1 MIYAYDQLIPHKII
15 DIAKNMALAARTAPK
30 ARGTDNLEILIAT
43 NSELKKL
50 AECMQQISERDKVAF
65 FTRDAE
71 NVLQS
76 SAVLLIGTRY
86 KALGLKNCGWCG
98 WQTCQEKEK
107 HPEHPCAYNL
117 TDLGIAIGSAVSMAA
132 DYRIDNRIMFSIG
145 KAALE
150 LKWFSNDVKA
160 AFGIPLSATNKNP
173 FFDRKPI

>member
-1 MIYAYDQLIPHKII
+1 MIYKYEQLIPNKII
-15 DIAKNMALAARTAPK
+15 EIAMNMALAARTAPK
-30 ARGTDNLEILIAT
+30 ARGTDNLEILVAT
-43 NSELKKL
+43 DNELKIL
-50 AECMQQISERDKVAF
+50 AEHMQQISDRDKVAF
-65 FTRDAE
+65 FKRDAE

-98 WQTCQEKEK
+98 WHTCEEKEK

-117 TDLGIAIGSAVSMAA
+117 NDLGIAIGSAVAMAA
-132 DYRIDNRIMFSIG
+132 DNRIDNRIMFSVG